1 MKYAILGD
9 IHANLE
15 ALNRVL
21 EDAHD
26 QGCTHFLSI
35 GDMVGYN
42 ANPVEC
48 LQIIQD
54 MKCPVVR
61 GNHDHYCS
69 QDDELPGFH
78 PMAAE
83 VINWTRDQLPDHQK
97 EFLRGLPYTE
107 RVETFTIVHSTLDNP
122 DKWGYVLDRYDA
134 EANFNYQNTAVC
146 FYGHTHIPIAFEKG
160 DDIRSGL
167 YSRIKIKMGRKYF
180 INVGSVGQPRDG
192 DPRSAYCIFDMVNN
206 MIELRRLEYDMKT
219 TQEKIRAAG
228 LPEKVAT
235 RLAIG
240 R

>member
-15 ALNRVL
+15 ALKVVL
-21 EDAHD
+21 EDAKD
-26 QGCTHFLSI
+26 QKCTHYLSI
-35 GDMVGYN
+35 GDVVGYN

-48 LQIIQD
+48 LEIIQE

-69 QDDELPGFH
+69 QADDLPGFH

-83 VINWTRDQLPDHQK
+83 VINWTRQQLSDSQRA
-97 EFLRGLPYTE
+97 FLRDLPYTKQ
-107 RVETFTIVHSTLDNP
+107 VETFTIVHSTLDNP

-134 EANFNYQNTAVC
+134 EANFNYQTTAVC

-192 DPRSAYCIFDMVNN
+192 DPRAAYCIFDMVNN
-206 MIELRRLEYDMKT
+206 MVELRRLDYDIET

-228 LPEKVAT
+228 LPEKVAA
-235 RLAIG
+235 RLSIG